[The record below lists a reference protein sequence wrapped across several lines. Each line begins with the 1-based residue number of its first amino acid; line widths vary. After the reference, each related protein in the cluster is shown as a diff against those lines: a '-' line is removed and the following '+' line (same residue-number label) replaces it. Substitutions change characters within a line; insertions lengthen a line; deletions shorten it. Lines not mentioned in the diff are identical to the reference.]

1 VVVGKEREKP
11 EKDLRTG
18 SPVDEGLA
26 YGALGELFHRYLTGL
41 ILAMVVELGGDKTAV
56 VVKSLFRRQ
65 QQERFL
71 PGLRKLGITDE
82 PDAIACAKYH
92 FLSNH
97 VGGVSVAY
105 IPESETKAWI
115 RYLPPRWIF
124 DGTAIAAIPTQVA
137 RAMLWGW
144 HANNGVLLDNPSLGF
159 VCTGQTMDGAPGLEG
174 YYVEEERILESHER
188 LRFRFGERCPPI
200 DYEAFPKLDNEDWP
214 QERRKKAARN
224 YSMDYIR
231 NIVPV
236 MCEEIGPLDAQ
247 SLLYRTGRKI
257 GMQYSKSIMT
267 TLDLEHPT
275 DVLEALFVAQGDE
288 IYRRENEITQSSWRL
303 MRGLE
308 VESVPEWMD
317 GLRGL
322 WEGVVSV
329 AQPNTRLD
337 LLERLDSGGEFF
349 RWRCSTTSAPSRY

>member
-1 VVVGKEREKP
+1 MVVGKEREKP
-11 EKDLRTG
+11 EKELRTG

-26 YGALGELFHRYLTGL
+26 YGALGDLFHRYLTGL

-159 VCTGQTMDGAPGLEG
+159 VCTGQTMDGAPGL
-174 YYVEEERILESHER
+174 
-188 LRFRFGERCPPI
+188 
-200 DYEAFPKLDNEDWP
+200 
-214 QERRKKAARN
+214 
-224 YSMDYIR
+224 
-231 NIVPV
+231 
-236 MCEEIGPLDAQ
+236 
-247 SLLYRTGRKI
+247 
-257 GMQYSKSIMT
+257 
-267 TLDLEHPT
+267 
-275 DVLEALFVAQGDE
+275 
-288 IYRRENEITQSSWRL
+288 
-303 MRGLE
+303 
-308 VESVPEWMD
+308 
-317 GLRGL
+317 
-322 WEGVVSV
+322 
-329 AQPNTRLD
+329 
-337 LLERLDSGGEFF
+337 
-349 RWRCSTTSAPSRY
+349 